1 MNYVQKLAV
10 GAIKQF
16 KEVTH
21 VDWYEE
27 DGHHRLRRYD
37 EISVFVENGVIEV
50 YPGGLNIPINSIQ
63 TAHVSAY
70 GKDEL
75 EVSIVVGVDEYKFL
89 GFPR

>member
-10 GAIKQF
+10 GAIKQI

-50 YPGGLNIPINSIQ
+50 YPGGLNIPINDIE

-75 EVSIVVGVDEYKFL
+75 ELTIVAGDIDYKFL
-89 GFPR
+89 GLPR